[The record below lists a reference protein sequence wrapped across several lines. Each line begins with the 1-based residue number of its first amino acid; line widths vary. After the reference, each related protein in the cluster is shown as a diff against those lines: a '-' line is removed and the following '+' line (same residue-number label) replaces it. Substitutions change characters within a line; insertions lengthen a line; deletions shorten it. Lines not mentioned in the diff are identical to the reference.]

1 MPADQTPRPEERF
14 WKRRIAGNLW
24 PRACPR
30 APVAYPACMI
40 EPNLPAS
47 VEAVAA
53 HYDQLDGFYREVWG
67 EHVHH
72 GLWRTGRESRAD
84 AVQALSESVA
94 RRARL
99 TPGAEVLDVGCG
111 YGATARLLAQAYGAR
126 VTGITISAA
135 QQRAALVLSEG
146 DERVRF
152 LVEDWLHNAQP
163 DGAYDAVIFIESTEH
178 MTDRQR
184 VFDEAAR
191 VLKPG
196 GRMVVCA
203 WLCGDLIRP
212 WERRHLV
219 EPVCREGR
227 LSGMGTEAEY
237 RSWIATAGFEVEQA
251 EDVSAEVARTWP
263 ECAWGFLKRLV
274 VRPSYWRFILD
285 SRHDN
290 RVFAL
295 TMLRIWAA
303 YARGAMRYVIFT
315 ASLPG

>member
-1 MPADQTPRPEERF
+1 MVES
-14 WKRRIAGNLW
+14 N
-24 PRACPR
+24 CPV
-30 APVAYPACMI
+30 P
-40 EPNLPAS
+40 

-53 HYDQLDGFYREVWG
+53 HYDQLDRFYREVWG

-72 GLWRTGRESRAD
+72 GLWLTGRESRAA
-84 AVQALSESVA
+84 AVQAMSEAVAGKALLS
-94 RRARL
+94 
-99 TPGAEVLDVGCG
+99 PGAEVLDVGCG
-111 YGATARLLAQAYGAR
+111 YGATSRLLAQEHGAR

-135 QQRAALVLSEG
+135 QQRAAVALSESDG
-146 DERVRF
+146 RVEF
-152 LVEDWLHNAQP
+152 LVEDWLHNARP
-163 DGAYDAVIFIESTEH
+163 DRAYDAVLFIESTEH
-178 MTDRQR
+178 MADKQR

-203 WLCGDLIRP
+203 WLCNDQVKP

-227 LSGMGTEAEY
+227 LSGMGTETEY
-237 RSWIATAGFEVEQA
+237 RSWISAAGFELEDA
-251 EDVSAEVARTWP
+251 EDVSAKVARTWP
-263 ECAWGFLKRLV
+263 ECAWGFLKRLA

-285 SRHDN
+285 PRQNN

-315 ASLPG
+315 ARLRGQAHS